1 MQPLEDVFDLLTFKV
16 STLNRNGYLI
26 ASVMLYNTIL
36 TMKYYVT
43 LSPVLCWF
51 PRPVE
56 LLLPSSPPVPLR
68 LDESISLKGPHPSG
82 CQLLSWMKKKDVKY
96 KKKKNIYQDT
106 QRIQSAGQ
114 FFVW

>member
-1 MQPLEDVFDLLTFKV
+1 MQPLEDVLTLQV

-96 KKKKNIYQDT
+96 KKKTNIYQDT